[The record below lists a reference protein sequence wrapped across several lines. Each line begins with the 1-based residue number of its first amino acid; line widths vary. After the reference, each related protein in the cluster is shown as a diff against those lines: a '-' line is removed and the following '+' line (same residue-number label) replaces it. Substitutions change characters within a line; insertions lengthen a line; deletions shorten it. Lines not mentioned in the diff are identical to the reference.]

1 MSRDSGLSFARVPA
15 GAPLALHLPNFVMSP
30 ALRFASVLLF
40 LCTLGAG
47 LKAQSRLTVSGYVR
61 DAQTGEDL
69 IGASVF
75 LAEDPGRG
83 TVTNLYGF
91 YSISLPAGQYDL
103 VFSFVGYEP
112 QSAAVTLNGSEQRL
126 NINLAPRS
134 TLIQEVVVS
143 AERSD
148 ENVQSTAMGR
158 TELSIEQIKTMPAIF
173 GEVDILK
180 TLQLLPGVQS
190 AGEGNSGFYVRG
202 GGPDQNLILLDE
214 AVVYNTGHL
223 FGFFSVF
230 NSDALRNTTLI
241 KGGMPAQYGG
251 RLSSVLDIAMKDGN
265 NQQWQGT
272 GGIGLISSRFTL
284 EGPLVRDRS
293 SVMVSGRRTYAD
305 LLVRPFLKGTEF
317 EGNGYFF
324 YDLNAKVNYRF
335 SDKDRVYASGYFGRD
350 VFNFVSPDNDFNA
363 NIPWGNR
370 TATLRW
376 NHLFSS
382 QLFSNLSLI
391 YNDYEFQVGSRFEDF
406 QFTLFSGVRDYNAKL
421 DFDFYPGEG
430 HHIKWGANYTFH
442 RFSPYSA
449 NATDGTVELGT
460 GEENNKF
467 AHELA
472 LYVQDDFDIGPRV
485 KVNAGLRGTWFQQ
498 VGPYNQPVYND
509 REVAIDT
516 IRYGRG
522 EKVKDYYGLEP
533 RVSMRYTL
541 NDNASLKAGIAYT
554 NQFIH
559 LVTSSTSTLPTDLWV
574 PSSAIVEPQRGIQY
588 SLGFFQNL
596 LDNDLE
602 TSVEVYYK
610 DLRNQIEFS
619 ESYVPEFG
627 RDVEEDFVFGRGESY
642 GAEFFVR
649 KNRGDITGW
658 VGYTLSYTWRFFDDL
673 NRGERFPAR
682 FDRRHDLSAVVTWQ
696 ATPRWTLSSIF
707 VYGTGQATTVPVSF
721 YLIEGNLVNQYGERN
736 GFRLA
741 PYHRMDFSAT
751 YTPVRSED
759 RPRFLDWDL
768 NFSVYNVYNRLNPF
782 FIYYDIEGD
791 VFSGDV
797 DISAKQVSLFPV
809 IPSIT
814 WNFRF

>member
-1 MSRDSGLSFARVPA
+1 MYRYFLIS
-15 GAPLALHLPNFVMSP
+15 
-30 ALRFASVLLF
+30 LL
-40 LCTLGAG
+40 LLVSSQLT
-47 LKAQSRLTVSGYVR
+47 AQSRYTISGYIR
-61 DAQTGEDL
+61 DAASGEDL

-75 LAEDPGRG
+75 LVDDPGKG
-83 TVTNLYGF
+83 TVSNLYGF
-91 YSISLPAGQYDL
+91 YSLSLPAGEYRL
-103 VFSFVGYEP
+103 GISYIGYEGKVLEVVL
-112 QSAAVTLNGSEQRL
+112 QEDLRQNVTL
-126 NINLAPRS
+126 S
-134 TLIQEVVVS
+134 TSSVMVKEIVVT

-158 TELSIEQIKTMPAIF
+158 TELSTEQIKTMPAIF

-230 NSDALRNTTLI
+230 NSDAIKNTTLI

-265 NQQWQGT
+265 NQEWHGA
-272 GGIGLISSRFTL
+272 GGIGLISSRLTL
-284 EGPLVRDRS
+284 EGPLVKDRS

-305 LLVRPFLKGTEF
+305 LLARPFIKNTDF
-317 EGNGYFF
+317 EGNGYYF
-324 YDLNAKVNYRF
+324 YDLNAKFNYRF

-350 VFNFVSPDNDFNA
+350 VFNFISPDNDFNA

-370 TATLRW
+370 TATVRW

-391 YNDYEFQVGSRFEDF
+391 YNDYQFEVGSRFEDF

-421 DFDFYPGEG
+421 DFDFYPGLG
-430 HHIKWGANYTFH
+430 HNMKWGANYTFH

-449 NATDGTVELGT
+449 NASDGTVEFATDSL
-460 GEENNKF
+460 NNKF

-472 LYVQDDFDIGPRV
+472 LYIQDEFDIGSRIRV
-485 KVNAGLRGTWFQQ
+485 NVGLRGTWFQQ
-498 VGPYNQPVYND
+498 IGPYNQPIYD
-509 REVAIDT
+509 ERGIPSDT
-516 IRYGRG
+516 LRYGPG

-533 RVSMRYTL
+533 RLNFRYVL
-541 NDNASLKAGIAYT
+541 NSSASIKAGLAYT

-574 PSSAIVEPQRGIQY
+574 PSSGVVQPQRGLQY
-588 SLGFFQNL
+588 SVGFFQNF

-602 TSVEVYYK
+602 SSVEIYYK
-610 DLRNQIEFS
+610 DLRNQIEFG
-619 ESYVPEFG
+619 ESYVPELG

-642 GAEFFVR
+642 GAEFFLR
-649 KNRGDITGW
+649 KNKGKVTGW
-658 VGYTLSYTWRFFDDL
+658 LGYTLSYTWRYFDDL
-673 NRGERFPAR
+673 NQGERFPAR
-682 FDRRHDLSAVVTWQ
+682 FDRRHDLSAVATWEVSS
-696 ATPRWTLSSIF
+696 RWTLSSIF
-707 VYGTGQATTVPVSF
+707 VYGTGQATTVPLAF
-721 YLIEGNLVNQYGERN
+721 YLIEGNLVNEYGPRN
-736 GFRLA
+736 GYRLA
-741 PYHRMDFSAT
+741 PYHRMDLSAT
-751 YTPVRSED
+751 YSPDKRDE
-759 RPRFLDWDL
+759 RPRAFDWDL
-768 NFSVYNVYNRLNPF
+768 NFSIYNVYNRLNPF
-782 FIYYDIEGD
+782 FIYYDIDGD
-791 VFSGDV
+791 VLSGDLE
-797 DISAKQVSLFPV
+797 ISAKQVSLFPI